1 MSAPGSSGVG
11 SARLIGKRVERKE
24 DARLLTG
31 HGQFTDDVVVPGMLH
46 VAFARSQ
53 VARGRITRLDTEAA
67 RDVPG
72 VHAVLTADDLAKR
85 PITMM
90 SFFFAPS
97 EVPVTPL
104 AGELV

>member
-1 MSAPGSSGVG
+1 MSAGPGIG

-53 VARGRITRLDTEAA
+53 IARGRITRLDTEAA
-67 RDVPG
+67 RDIPG
-72 VHAVLTADDLAKR
+72 VFAVLTAD
-85 PITMM
+85 
-90 SFFFAPS
+90 
-97 EVPVTPL
+97 
-104 AGELV
+104 